1 MVRLL
6 SIGFLQVCA
15 LTTILTFIVPASR
28 ASGVST
34 AGAAVVFTVVS
45 LSAMTARIVFGRLA
59 DRHGGSRRRTTLR
72 DVGLIA
78 TVGALIF
85 WLASGQGLAV
95 QLPAVAFFA
104 FGALGFNGV
113 LYAIAGE
120 LAGPRRAGQ
129 AVGLASTVLFGG
141 GALGAVPLGM
151 LADSAGYRALWP
163 AAALLAGLGTLLSL
177 GLPRAAPQLP

>member
-1 MVRLL
+1 M
-6 SIGFLQVCA
+6 
-15 LTTILTFIVPASR
+15 
-28 ASGVST
+28 
-34 AGAAVVFTVVS
+34 
-45 LSAMTARIVFGRLA
+45 
-59 DRHGGSRRRTTLR
+59 
-72 DVGLIA
+72 
-78 TVGALIF
+78 
-85 WLASGQGLAV
+85 

-163 AAALLAGLGTLLSL
+163 AAALLAGLGTLFRSASPARRRSYPEPARASP
-177 GLPRAAPQLP
+177 LPSR